1 MVCFSFFE
9 SRKFLPKSLELR
21 FLTRVSASLG
31 FYHSP
36 PLKLNGILMA
46 LGKQGKI
53 LREVGRAEKVLTL
66 FSSFRG
72 VGVSGVSTIAI
83 LGVN

>member
-1 MVCFSFFE
+1 
-9 SRKFLPKSLELR
+9 
-21 FLTRVSASLG
+21 
-31 FYHSP
+31 
-36 PLKLNGILMA
+36 MA

-53 LREVGRAEKVLTL
+53 LREVGRAEKVPTL